1 MSTSTVATTIVEQ
14 LGGPRALSLMIG
26 VKHILTTDT
35 SADIRFTCRNERRI
49 NHVRITLT
57 PMDVYEVVFYVIG
70 KGGLSCKEID
80 RSDDVHAD
88 SLVTLFERVTGL
100 CLRLP
105 GARR

>member
-1 MSTSTVATTIVEQ
+1 MSTVASTIVEQ

-26 VKHILTTDT
+26 VKHILTSDKGV
-35 SADIRFTCRNERRI
+35 DVRFTCRNERRI

-57 PMDVYEVVFYVIG
+57 PMDVYEVVFYKIG
-70 KGGLSCKEID
+70 KGGLDCKEID

-88 SLVTLFERVTGL
+88 SLVSLFERVTGL

-105 GARR
+105 GSRR